1 MTVVELAGR
10 HCEEVV
16 VCAHVRPDWPHT
28 DPNLLCLEA
37 TLLVLEDPAAAEE
50 GKRQN
55 SQCLIWSMSAVW
67 RCIMVQLYV
76 DKEAGHALHYR
87 CAGLSHDQ
95 RGASR

>member
-28 DPNLLCLEA
+28 DPSLLCLEA

-50 GKRQN
+50 GEQAAA
-55 SQCLIWSMSAVW
+55 SPVVC
-67 RCIMVQLYV
+67 C
-76 DKEAGHALHYR
+76 DKACMEQHL
-87 CAGLSHDQ
+87 
-95 RGASR
+95 